1 MSTICATSSAF
12 MLVDFQGHV
21 LDLANSVNPVI
32 SQTQNPTLTPNQ
44 QWGLALVNGGHFVLA
59 SGLSG
64 PEGAVVLSWDAPAG
78 STSALFMQAL
88 CAPTTG
94 TAFELDCVNSTSASF
109 VDAATGLALTAW
121 AAESGSTI
129 SPVTFE
135 TFNGRAAQVWTLRE
149 LD

>member
-1 MSTICATSSAF
+1 MAATCLITSAF

-32 SQTQNPTLTPNQ
+32 SQTRNPTLTLNQ
-44 QWGLALVNGGHFVLA
+44 EWALALVNGGNHVLA

-64 PEGAVVLSWDAPAG
+64 PEGAVVLGYAS
-78 STSALFMQAL
+78 SATTGPLFMQAFV
-88 CAPTTG
+88 ASNTNI
-94 TAFELDCVNSTSASF
+94 AFELECVNSTSASF
-109 VDAATGLALTAW
+109 IDGVSGLALTAW

-135 TFNGRAAQVWTLRE
+135 TFTGRAEQVWTLDA